1 MTKDALFHHHR
12 FVSLPY
18 LWLRQMVVQGGTSS
32 NQQACDLLFLWQTF
46 LALVANLISDQ
57 LCQRDVLHGHD
68 RAEHGGAW
76 QTHGH
81 GRRREGLPSQ
91 LVRRRQRAVWGELLG
106 VPQGQRRGLQVG
118 HGLRQVPGRRQ
129 RSGPRREAVRAALA
143 RLADVSC
150 VRVDLLHN
158 LSSFSASNRDRTATQ
173 QEKDN
178 CWNFGLWIWKNVSSP
193 LSACSGNNLEPLL
206 LFSCSFHYR
215 VVLKACKW
223 TKEMHRKI
231 YNFTYLCSRVMA
243 AFGLLGVGCS
253 LFVLFPSFSS

>member
-1 MTKDALFHHHR
+1 
-12 FVSLPY
+12 
-18 LWLRQMVVQGGTSS
+18 
-32 NQQACDLLFLWQTF
+32 
-46 LALVANLISDQ
+46 
-57 LCQRDVLHGHD
+57 
-68 RAEHGGAW
+68 
-76 QTHGH
+76 
-81 GRRREGLPSQ
+81 
-91 LVRRRQRAVWGELLG
+91 
-106 VPQGQRRGLQVG
+106 
-118 HGLRQVPGRRQ
+118 VPGRRQ

-158 LSSFSASNRDRTATQ
+158 LSSFSASNRDRTAIQ

-223 TKEMHRKI
+223 SCCRQISSKKYRYIIWAKQSKSKSI
-231 YNFTYLCSRVMA
+231 VWSNLFSR
-243 AFGLLGVGCS
+243 LK
-253 LFVLFPSFSS
+253 